1 MDEHLRKTDYVELLT
16 QQCVSRFMRKL
27 AVSDIRLQNLVIV
40 SPFIGTLEGT
50 RFDTAWLL
58 GKIHEQRVPTFIV
71 TREPRDDYHRLG
83 VELLSE
89 CQYTEIRFH
98 SAVHGKVY
106 VALSRD
112 ISKSFAM
119 FGSANLTTAGAERN
133 IEVGM
138 MVYGRGK
145 GREIIRELHRWG
157 TIHLRTDA
165 ESKVWKRIGS
175 VRRKAQWSSET
186 GSV

>member
-1 MDEHLRKTDYVELLT
+1 MTERLRETDYVELLT
-16 QQCVSRFMRKL
+16 EQCVSRFMRKL
-27 AVSDIRLQNLVIV
+27 SVSDIRLQNLVIV

-50 RFDTAWLL
+50 RFSTAWLL
-58 GKIHEQRVPTFIV
+58 RKIREHRVPTFVI
-71 TREPRDDYHRLG
+71 TREPTEDYHRLG
-83 VELLSE
+83 VDLLRG
-89 CQYTEIRFH
+89 CPYAEIRLH
-98 SAVHGKVY
+98 SAVHAKVY

-119 FGSANLTTAGAERN
+119 FGSANMTTAGAEKN

-157 TIHLRTDA
+157 TIRLRTDP
-165 ESKVWKRIGS
+165 ESKVIKRIGS
-175 VRRKAQWSSET
+175 VRREVPWSSGI